1 MPEDGNPIEFQDL
14 SRSHPF
20 MKIGLNTLSGL
31 KEQLRELDST
41 LRDIEVLS
49 KGSGERQIT
58 RLKSGL
64 RNFEPSVTMIG
75 QIKSG
80 KTSLVNAMVGRP
92 GLLPADVNPW
102 TSVVTSLHM
111 NPPPDPDRPAV
122 SFKFFG
128 GDEWD
133 HLVSSGGRIGELS
146 ERAGAEDEL
155 QKFHA
160 QIAAMREK
168 SRKRLGRRFEL
179 LLGQQHDY
187 SHLDDALMQRY
198 VCLGDDFDDISV
210 EEQQGHFADI
220 TKSADLYLSSA
231 ALPMA
236 LCLRDTPGVNDTFL
250 MREQITIKALR
261 DSRLCVVV
269 LAASQAL
276 SSVDVGLV
284 RLISNVKSDG
294 LVIFVNRIDELSDPV
309 NQMPEIRKSIT
320 ATLDRLKGPQEPE
333 IIFGSALWANA
344 ALSED
349 PSDIDED
356 SAEALHKCAAAT
368 LKDKTAE
375 IGERE
380 TMWRLSGVP
389 TLYEVLADRISQGP
403 GARLLNDTRKK
414 ASNHV
419 SGLRAATE
427 LASMRI
433 DGNSIQV
440 MEPTSLDALLKGVEA
455 KAMKRL
461 SDDLNRVF
469 AQFEVR
475 VNQSHRRFL
484 DRALE
489 SLLNHLEVHGER
501 EVWQYNADGLRMLL
515 RTSYHVLRTNL
526 TSACSKAYGAAA
538 EDVTRAFVEAVG
550 VSADGFTV
558 SPPTPPEV
566 PAPVSLGATI
576 ALDLHSS
583 WWRGWWKR
591 RKGYRS
597 YAESYAKLIVAET
610 APFIEEL
617 QVRQAQE
624 LRALATDQMVTFLE
638 DQRAILMD
646 ICTKAQISLTDL
658 NNLFGITSQKERSEV
673 LDVLF
678 EELNAPLV
686 SVAEGS
692 GRSGNTGEAA

>member
-1 MPEDGNPIEFQDL
+1 MPDDAKPIEYQDL

-20 MKIGLNTLSGL
+20 TRIGLNALSGL

-49 KGSGERQIT
+49 KGTGARQIA

-111 NPPPDPDRPAV
+111 NPPPDADRPAV

-155 QKFHA
+155 QKVHA
-160 QIAAMREK
+160 QISEMREK

-187 SHLDDALMQRY
+187 SHLDEDLMQRY
-198 VCLGDDFDDISV
+198 VCLGDDFDDDLTDDK
-210 EEQQGHFADI
+210 QGHFADI
-220 TKSADLYLSSA
+220 TKSADLYLTSA
-231 ALPMA
+231 ALPMG
-236 LCLRDTPGVNDTFL
+236 LCIRDTPGVNDTFL

-276 SSVDVGLV
+276 TSVDVGLV

-309 NQMPEIRKSIT
+309 TQMPEIRKSIT
-320 ATLDRLKGPQEPE
+320 ATLEKLNGPHAPE

-344 ALSED
+344 ALSPD
-349 PSDIDED
+349 PDDIDDD
-356 SAEALHKCAAAT
+356 SAEALHRCAAAT
-368 LKDKTAE
+368 LKQKSGE
-375 IGERE
+375 IGQRE

-389 TLYEVLADRISQGP
+389 SLFEVLADRISQGA
-403 GARLLNDTRKK
+403 GARLLADTRKK

-433 DGNSIQV
+433 EGNAIQV
-440 MEPTSLDALLKGVEA
+440 MEPASLDALLKGVEA
-455 KAMKRL
+455 KAMRRL

-526 TSACSKAYGAAA
+526 TSACTKAYAAAA
-538 EDVTRAFVEAVG
+538 EDLTRACVEAVG

-558 SPPTPPEV
+558 SPPMPPEV

-597 YAESYAKLIVAET
+597 YAESYARLIVAET
-610 APFIEEL
+610 APFVEEL
-617 QVRQAQE
+617 KVRQAE
-624 LRALATDQMVTFLE
+624 ALRARATDQMTAFLE

-646 ICTKAQISLTDL
+646 ICSKAQISMTDL
-658 NNLFGITSQKERSEV
+658 NNLFGITSQKEQAEV
-673 LDVLF
+673 LDVLY

-686 SVAEGS
+686 ALADTPGAA
-692 GRSGNTGEAA
+692 GNAGAAA